1 MTDDDDNRVTPVENV
16 TQLVKKFLP
25 EEGYDRDL
33 VSIDEKKQDNAL
45 KEYYSKILI
54 TSDTKQRILSSC
66 IKFSRQVKPVI
77 ATIFVISYWSAG
89 LWNYY
94 RVE

>member
-1 MTDDDDNRVTPVENV
+1 MADYKLGNDWVFSFLCRTDLQDERQINHHGKVRTVSDDDRMTPVENV

-45 KEYYSKILI
+45 KE
-54 TSDTKQRILSSC
+54 
-66 IKFSRQVKPVI
+66 
-77 ATIFVISYWSAG
+77 
-89 LWNYY
+89 
-94 RVE
+94 